1 MELKRLVSH
10 FTYRIEPKPGGG
22 FIAKPADPSAAP
34 LEAPTREELQ
44 KKIQEN
50 IFAGLSA
57 QFPGLKLP
65 LENQDLQFAFHIEHK
80 PEGGFVIHSSD
91 PHAEPIEVL
100 THDDMESRFAE
111 KIIGFVGKHL
121 TPELSQALA
130 TQGNSG
136 DIKVVVNQKT
146 GFTIN
151 AGSHTLSLGSVR
163 NLAAPASISNATTI
177 NAQQTDGIP
186 GRLGATLNNPIID
199 NPAIVPEGR
208 SSEKLFRF
216 LLLLIVAAAVAY
228 FFLHHR

>member
-22 FIAKPADPSAAP
+22 FIAEPADPSAAP

-50 IFAGLSA
+50 ILAGLSA
-57 QFPGLKLP
+57 HFPDLKLP

-80 PEGGFVIHSSD
+80 PEGGFVIQSSD

-100 THDDMESRFAE
+100 THNDMESRFAE
-111 KIIGFVGKHL
+111 KLIGFVGKHL

-136 DIKVVVNQKT
+136 DIKVFVNRKT
-146 GFTIN
+146 GISLN
-151 AGSHTLSLGSVR
+151 AGSHTLNLGSAR
-163 NLAAPASISNATTI
+163 NLTAPASISNTTTTI
-177 NAQQTDGIP
+177 GAANAKQTAGISSS
-186 GRLGATLNNPIID
+186 LGATINNPT
-199 NPAIVPEGR
+199 IVPEGN
-208 SSEKLFRF
+208 SSGKLFRF
-216 LLLLIVAAAVAY
+216 LFLLLVAAGLAY
-228 FFLHHR
+228 FFLRHR